1 MINRTMIDDDFLGLD
16 SSMKTP
22 VIASAILHFVLFIV
36 TAFGIPFIARDH
48 EILSQ
53 PISIEIVPIAELTQT
68 NRVATPVKPKEEKK
82 ELPPPV
88 QEKPSPPK
96 MAEETPPEI
105 EKPKPPEIKEEV
117 KETPVEELA
126 PPKPEKKKE
135 EVKPKEK
142 PKPKPKPEVTK
153 TEKKKE
159 AQDFDSLLK
168 NLTPD
173 VKEQQTVESVE
184 TAENSAVDSAIAQL
198 SNSLTMSEMDALRH
212 QLQGCWN
219 LGASAGGKYAEELIV
234 AVRVQIN
241 RDRTVQHAAV
251 VDIGRYNR
259 DNAFRAAAEAAMRA
273 LRNPRCTPLAVPPDK
288 YNTWKN
294 TIINFDPSDML

>member
-1 MINRTMIDDDFLGLD
+1 
-16 SSMKTP
+16 
-22 VIASAILHFVLFIV
+22 
-36 TAFGIPFIARDH
+36 
-48 EILSQ
+48 LSQ
-53 PISIEIVPIAELTQT
+53 PISIEIVPIDELTQT

-105 EKPKPPEIKEEV
+105 EKPKPPELKEEV
-117 KETPVEELA
+117 KEKPVEQLA

-142 PKPKPKPEVTK
+142 PKPKPDTTK
-153 TEKKKE
+153 VEKKKE
-159 AQDFDSLLK
+159 QDFDSLLK
-168 NLTPD
+168 NLTPET
-173 VKEQQTVESVE
+173 KEEQPVESVE

-198 SNSLTMSEMDALRH
+198 SDRLTMSEMDALRH

-241 RDRTVQHAAV
+241 RDRTVQNAAV
-251 VDIGRYNR
+251 VDMGRYQR
-259 DNAFRAAAEAAMRA
+259 DNAFRAAAEAALRA

>member
-16 SSMKTP
+16 SSMKAP
-22 VIASAILHFVLFIV
+22 VVTSAILHIILFIV

-53 PISIEIVPIAELTQT
+53 PISVEIVPIDELTQT
-68 NRVATPVKPKEEKK
+68 NRVATPVKPKEEKR

-117 KETPVEELA
+117 KEKPVEQLA

-142 PKPKPKPEVTK
+142 PKPKPDTTK
-153 TEKKKE
+153 VEKKKE
-159 AQDFDSLLK
+159 QDFDSLLK

-173 VKEQQTVESVE
+173 TKEEQPVEAVE

-198 SNSLTMSEMDALRH
+198 SDRLTMSEMDALRH

-219 LGASAGGKYAEELIV
+219 LGASAGGKYAEELTV

-251 VDIGRYNR
+251 VDMGRYQR
-259 DNAFRAAAEAAMRA
+259 DNAFRAAAEAALRA

>member
-16 SSMKTP
+16 SSMKAP
-22 VIASAILHFVLFIV
+22 VVTSAILHIILFIV

-53 PISIEIVPIAELTQT
+53 PISIEIVPIDELTQT

-105 EKPKPPEIKEEV
+105 EKPKPPELKEEV
-117 KETPVEELA
+117 KEKPVEQLA

-142 PKPKPKPEVTK
+142 PKLKPDTTK
-153 TEKKKE
+153 VEKKKE
-159 AQDFDSLLK
+159 QDFDSLLK
-168 NLTPD
+168 NLTPET
-173 VKEQQTVESVE
+173 KEEQPVESVE

-198 SNSLTMSEMDALRH
+198 SDRLTMSEMDALRH

-241 RDRTVQHAAV
+241 RDRTVQNAAV
-251 VDIGRYNR
+251 VDMGRYQR
-259 DNAFRAAAEAAMRA
+259 DNAFRAAAEAALRA

>member
-16 SSMKTP
+16 SSMKAP
-22 VIASAILHFVLFIV
+22 VVTSAILHIILFIV

-53 PISIEIVPIAELTQT
+53 PISIEIVPIDELTQT

-105 EKPKPPEIKEEV
+105 EKPKPPELKEEV
-117 KETPVEELA
+117 KEKPVEQLA

-142 PKPKPKPEVTK
+142 PKPKPDTTK
-153 TEKKKE
+153 VEKKKE
-159 AQDFDSLLK
+159 QDFDSLLK
-168 NLTPD
+168 NLTPET
-173 VKEQQTVESVE
+173 KEEQPVESVE

-198 SNSLTMSEMDALRH
+198 SNQLTMSEMDALKH

-241 RDRTVQHAAV
+241 RDRTVQNAAV
-251 VDIGRYNR
+251 VDMGRYQR
-259 DNAFRAAAEAAMRA
+259 DNAFRAAAEAALRA

>member
-16 SSMKTP
+16 SSMKAP
-22 VIASAILHFVLFIV
+22 VVTSAILHIILFIV

-53 PISIEIVPIAELTQT
+53 PISIEIVPIDELTQT

-105 EKPKPPEIKEEV
+105 EKPKPPEIKEEL
-117 KETPVEELA
+117 KEKPVEQLA

-142 PKPKPKPEVTK
+142 PKPKPDTTK
-153 TEKKKE
+153 VEKKKE
-159 AQDFDSLLK
+159 QDFNSLLK
-168 NLTPD
+168 DLAPD
-173 VKEQQTVESVE
+173 KKEQQPVESVE
-184 TAENSAVDSAIAQL
+184 TAENSAVDSAVAQL
-198 SNSLTMSEMDALRH
+198 SDRLTMSEMDALRH
-212 QLQGCWN
+212 QLSQCWN
-219 LGASAGGKYAEELIV
+219 LGASAGGKYAEEQKVL
-234 AVRVQIN
+234 VRVQVN

-251 VDIGRYNR
+251 VDTGRYNR
-259 DNAFRAAAEAAMRA
+259 DSAFKAAADAALRA
-273 LRNPRCTPLAVPPDK
+273 LQNPRCIPLALPPNK
-288 YNTWKN
+288 YNEWKS
-294 TIINFDPSDML
+294 TVINFDPSEML

>member
-1 MINRTMIDDDFLGLD
+1 
-16 SSMKTP
+16 
-22 VIASAILHFVLFIV
+22 
-36 TAFGIPFIARDH
+36 
-48 EILSQ
+48 
-53 PISIEIVPIAELTQT
+53 
-68 NRVATPVKPKEEKK
+68 KPKEEKK

-105 EKPKPPEIKEEV
+105 EKPKPPELKEEV
-117 KETPVEELA
+117 KEKPVEQLA

-142 PKPKPKPEVTK
+142 PKPKPDTTK
-153 TEKKKE
+153 VEKKKE
-159 AQDFDSLLK
+159 QDFDSLLK

-173 VKEQQTVESVE
+173 TEEEQPVESVE

-198 SNSLTMSEMDALRH
+198 SDRLTMSEMDALRH

-241 RDRTVQHAAV
+241 KDRTVQNAAV
-251 VDIGRYNR
+251 VDMGRYQR
-259 DNAFRAAAEAAMRA
+259 DNAFRAAAEAALRA

>member
-1 MINRTMIDDDFLGLD
+1 MINRTMIGDDFLGLD

-22 VIASAILHFVLFIV
+22 VVASAILHFILFIV

-53 PISIEIVPIAELTQT
+53 PISIEIVPIDELTQT
-68 NRVATPVKPKEEKK
+68 NRVAAPVKPKEEKRD
-82 ELPPPV
+82 LPPPV

-117 KETPVEELA
+117 KAPPVEQLA

-135 EVKPKEK
+135 EPKPKE
-142 PKPKPKPEVTK
+142 KPKPKPEVTK

-159 AQDFDSLLK
+159 TQDFNSLLK

-173 VKEQQTVESVE
+173 VKEEQPVESVE

-198 SNSLTMSEMDALRH
+198 SDRLTMSEMDALRH

-219 LGASAGGKYAEELIV
+219 LGASAGGRYAEELVV

-241 RDRTVQHAAV
+241 RDRTVLNAAV
-251 VDIGRYNR
+251 VDMGRYQR
-259 DNAFRAAAEAAMRA
+259 DSAFQAAADAALRA